1 MTAVQSPD
9 LEKERGYLVL
19 ILDGTPGAGKTTLLG
34 RLLESLPEK
43 LIVFPEAQPPTA
55 LSGDA
60 WVVRALLAE
69 DRARID
75 SAARLHTVHPDLVV
89 VSDRCHIGVLAYRY
103 ALVGTG
109 RAPRQVFDHAL
120 AIVDE
125 FRLGEGHRS
134 DTVVILRLDPAQSIH
149 RRAAHAHDGRWRLWY
164 DPEFLAAYNHFLD
177 HLRQWTSVGAGW
189 TVCDAADTA
198 SWPSLLPG
206 ADPAA
211 TRSRESPHACG
222 CAEPRSAV
230 VTSHGVPTQLY
241 TSAIHRYADTR
252 IRCLR
257 GAGEIT
263 AEWCRRTRTPIGG
276 NGDGPP
282 ARHRRDDPS
291 TPDRAGHPTHR

>member
-1 MTAVQSPD
+1 M
-9 LEKERGYLVL
+9 L

-34 RLLESLPEK
+34 HLLESLPEK
-43 LIVFPEAQPPTA
+43 LIVFPEAQPPA
-55 LSGDA
+55 AMSGDA
-60 WVVRALLAE
+60 RVVRALLAE

-75 SAARLHTVHPDLVV
+75 SAARLHALHPDLVV
-89 VSDRCHIGVLAYRY
+89 ASDRCHIGVLAYRY
-103 ALVGTG
+103 ALVETG

-125 FRLGEGHRS
+125 FHLGEGHRS
-134 DTVVILRLDPAQSIH
+134 DTVVILRLNPAQSIH

-164 DPEFLAAYNHFLD
+164 DPEFLTAYNHFLD

-206 ADPAA
+206 TDPAA
-211 TRSRESPHACG
+211 TRPRRSERRSSRRHCADGREPPHACG

-241 TSAIHRYADTR
+241 ASAIHRYADTR

-257 GAGEIT
+257 GAREIT
-263 AEWCRRTRTPIGG
+263 ADWFRRPRTLIGG

-282 ARHRRDDPS
+282 AQQRRDDPS
-291 TPDRAGHPTHR
+291 THDRVGHPTHR